1 MKIINTYGYNGV
13 WLKGNLHTH
22 TKNSKCGHY
31 EIDKVLEL
39 YTSYRMEYDYL
50 AITDH
55 YHITDL
61 EGNEDRDDIILFNGV
76 EFKTSAYQTLG
87 INVKEHNDN
96 PNDIANHQE
105 VFDDVIKQDGI
116 NIICHPHLNRDD
128 YWPVNRLIELDGY
141 TGIEIFNN
149 NVRMDNSGHA
159 IATDVW
165 DKLLSSGKKVFG
177 FANDD
182 MHIFSRVGGGFNIT
196 LAERKSREGILNALK
211 RGSFYA
217 SSGLILEN
225 IRLEENKISLEIK
238 DKRVPYVT
246 FRYIGKNGVILKEEQ
261 GQESSYSIIGNEGYV
276 RVEVERNDGV
286 RAWLQPFFIE
296 E

>member
-1 MKIINTYGYNGV
+1 MKIANPYDYSGV

-31 EIDKVLEL
+31 TLEEVLKL

-61 EGNEDRDDIILFNGV
+61 EGNEERDDIILFSGV

-87 INVKEHNDN
+87 INVKEHNDDRD
-96 PNDIANHQE
+96 DIENHQD
-105 VFDDVIKQDGI
+105 VFDDVIKQGGI
-116 NIICHPHLNRDD
+116 NIICHPHIYKDD
-128 YWPVNRLIELDGY
+128 YWPINRLMELEGY
-141 TGIEIFNN
+141 VGIEVFNN
-149 NVRMDNSGHA
+149 NVRMDNSGHS
-159 IATDVW
+159 IASDLW
-165 DKLLSSGKKVFG
+165 DTLLSKGKKVYG

-182 MHIFSRVGGGFNIT
+182 MHLFSRVGGGFNIT
-196 LAERKSREGILNALK
+196 LAESKTREGILEALK

-225 IRLEENKISLEIK
+225 IKLEDNVISLEIK

-246 FRYIGKNGVILKEEQ
+246 FRYIGKDGVVLKEEQ
-261 GQESSYSIIGNEGYV
+261 GQKSSYSINGDEGYV

-286 RAWLQPFFIE
+286 RAWLQPYFIE
-296 E
+296 S